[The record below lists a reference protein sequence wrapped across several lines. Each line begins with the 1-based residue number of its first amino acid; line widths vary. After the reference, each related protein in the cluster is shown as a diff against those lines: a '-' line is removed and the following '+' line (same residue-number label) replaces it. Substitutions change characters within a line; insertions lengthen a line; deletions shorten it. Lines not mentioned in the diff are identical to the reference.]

1 MKEII
6 ATGKTVDLA
15 IEEACQQLGVPREKA
30 EFEIIDLPKKGLFGL
45 KTYPAKVRVFVK
57 EDKAEMAVEY
67 ISSILR
73 AMGAQSFSA
82 TPSLEGENLHITL
95 QGDDLGFV
103 IGRRGETIDAIQYL
117 TSLAV
122 NRLDGDYMRIT
133 IDSGNF
139 REKREKTLES
149 LAKRLARNVVRS
161 GRSVTLEPMNPYER
175 RIIHATVSTIE
186 GATSSSIGEE
196 PNRRVVISS
205 TNPVKKNNNYKG
217 KKKPYNNKGGRRS
230 GSRRAEHVDQTVEKV
245 HAAKKQKDHQ
255 DNRQSQIHAVQDP
268 GRLLHPGHQLIL
280 LHAGHLCPHKMHTG
294 LLHIGQ
300 HHGKHQHAHAAYPV
314 GKASPEEHALRQS
327 LHVRQDG
334 RSCGG
339 KPGNRLKKS
348 VHVAGNAS
356 GQGKGHSA
364 KQGP

>member
-1 MKEII
+1 
-6 ATGKTVDLA
+6 
-15 IEEACQQLGVPREKA
+15 
-30 EFEIIDLPKKGLFGL
+30 
-45 KTYPAKVRVFVK
+45 
-57 EDKAEMAVEY
+57 MAVEY

-117 TSLAV
+117 TSLAG

-205 TNPVKKNNNYKG
+205 PTPVKKNNNYKG

-230 GSRRAEHVDQTVEKV
+230 GSRRPQGE
-245 HAAKKQKDHQ
+245 
-255 DNRQSQIHAVQDP
+255 
-268 GRLLHPGHQLIL
+268 
-280 LHAGHLCPHKMHTG
+280 
-294 LLHIGQ
+294 
-300 HHGKHQHAHAAYPV
+300 GK
-314 GKASPEEHALRQS
+314 
-327 LHVRQDG
+327 
-334 RSCGG
+334 
-339 KPGNRLKKS
+339 
-348 VHVAGNAS
+348 
-356 GQGKGHSA
+356 GQGQNQENREGGEKKPYVFRQNSNREEGENRRRQPRKDSYKGERRQEEKAASNDNIRSEVPRSTPPSEAQDKPLYA
-364 KQGP
+364 KIDLD

>member
-196 PNRRVVISS
+196 PNRR
-205 TNPVKKNNNYKG
+205 G
-217 KKKPYNNKGGRRS
+217 S
-230 GSRRAEHVDQTVEKV
+230 GSRRPQGE
-245 HAAKKQKDHQ
+245 
-255 DNRQSQIHAVQDP
+255 
-268 GRLLHPGHQLIL
+268 
-280 LHAGHLCPHKMHTG
+280 
-294 LLHIGQ
+294 
-300 HHGKHQHAHAAYPV
+300 GK
-314 GKASPEEHALRQS
+314 
-327 LHVRQDG
+327 
-334 RSCGG
+334 
-339 KPGNRLKKS
+339 
-348 VHVAGNAS
+348 
-356 GQGKGHSA
+356 GQGQNQENREGGEKKPYVFRQNSNREEGENRRRQPRKDSYKGERRQEEKAASNDNIRSEVPRSTPPSEAQDKPLYA
-364 KQGP
+364 KIDLD